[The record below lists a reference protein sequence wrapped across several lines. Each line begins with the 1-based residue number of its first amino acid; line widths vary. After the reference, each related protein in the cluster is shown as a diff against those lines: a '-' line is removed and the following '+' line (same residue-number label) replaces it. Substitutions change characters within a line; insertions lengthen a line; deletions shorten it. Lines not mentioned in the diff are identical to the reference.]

1 MFEYFYYY
9 FVVVVFAL
17 KLQKTTTIKIIG
29 NTV

>member
-9 FVVVVFAL
+9 FVVVFAL